1 MVDKYVNF
9 VLSVIYEKISKVQE
23 HAKSGH
29 PATSEWKALKA
40 LAYIHIHGHRMTLIG
55 WPWP

>member
-1 MVDKYVNF
+1 MYVNF
-9 VLSVIYEKISKVQE
+9 VLSVIYENISKVQE
-23 HAKSGH
+23 QAKSGH

-40 LAYIHIHGHRMTLIG
+40 LAYIHGHRMALIG

>member
-1 MVDKYVNF
+1 MVNRYVHF
-9 VLSVIYEKISKVQE
+9 LLSVIYEKISKVQD

-29 PATSEWKALKA
+29 PATSEWEALKA
-40 LAYIHIHGHRMTLIG
+40 LADIHIHGHRISLFG